1 VTPGILRILITILGV
16 FVSFI
21 QAFVFM
27 FLAMVYIGGALEEH
41 GEHADG

>member
-1 VTPGILRILITILGV
+1 LGV

-27 FLAMVYIGGALEEH
+27 FLAMLYIGGAVQSHEEH
-41 GEHADG
+41 EEGAH